1 MSDIRLSKR
10 LSTAASYVRSGAF
23 VADIGTDH
31 AYLPIYLVSEGVAF
45 GALAS
50 DVNSGPIQKAK
61 ENITKHGLCD
71 KIHTEIA
78 NGLFG
83 IEKYA
88 PTDIVICG
96 MGGELIAR
104 ILNDSEYVKNE
115 KIRLILQPMTSAFE
129 LREYLADGF
138 STIAENIV
146 CEDGKIY
153 QIICAQ
159 YDGKE
164 RSYTKAEL
172 ELGKLNI
179 DKPTKEFLELLN
191 LTIVKKRKRFLG
203 LSAGQYDTC
212 EIEEEMYEL
221 EKIKNDVLRALQ

>member
-1 MSDIRLSKR
+1 MADIKLSKR

-31 AYLPIYLVSEGVAF
+31 ALLPIWLVSSGRVE

-50 DVNSGPIQKAK
+50 DINSGPIKIAK
-61 ENITKHGLCD
+61 ENIAKYGLQE
-71 KIHTEIA
+71 KIQTHIA
-78 NGLFG
+78 NGLCG
-83 IEKYA
+83 IEEFS

-104 ILNDSEYVKNE
+104 ILEESSYVKNS
-115 KIRLILQPMTSAFE
+115 KVRLILQPMTCVFE
-129 LREYLADGF
+129 LRQFLSKGF
-138 STIAENIV
+138 FTIAENIV

-159 YDGKE
+159 YDGQE
-164 RSYTKAEL
+164 HSYTNAEL

-179 DKPTKEFLELLN
+179 EACSNEFIELLN
-191 LTIVKKRKRFLG
+191 STIAKKRRKLDGLRLG
-203 LSAGQYDTC
+203 GYDTS
-212 EIEEEMYEL
+212 EVLEELKEL
-221 EKIKNDVLRALQ
+221 EGIKNDRV